1 MQSKLSASPV
11 HYASY
16 VGIGVGKEEAH
27 DEEAEERTARHAEDA
42 DSNLQQRLAEQR
54 SDEGQGDR
62 QRTVHDT
69 CQSKQVAM
77 KAKAIFNARYTTPA
91 QSCRFNKERDDTK
104 CCITECLSGDNCDSQ
119 RYGSALALPVEW
131 LHSVEERNSR

>member
-1 MQSKLSASPV
+1 MQSKHSASQV
-11 HYASY
+11 HHAFY

-42 DSNLQQRLAEQR
+42 DSDLQQRLAEQWR
-54 SDEGQGDR
+54 DEGQGDR

-77 KAKAIFNARYTTPA
+77 KAKAIFNARYTTPV
-91 QSCRFNKERDDTK
+91 QTM
-104 CCITECLSGDNCDSQ
+104 
-119 RYGSALALPVEW
+119 
-131 LHSVEERNSR
+131 